1 MPNNFPNQP
10 ILEPGLSVRIVD
22 GSNSETLDQLYFIGT
37 ANNYVKKVEGKQIQN
52 YSSFGN
58 FWLKQ
63 VSVQNQF
70 RDILD
75 GGNSEPGTEQFE
87 GPIIGGE
94 FPINNYLPNIT

>member
-1 MPNNFPNQP
+1 MPNNSPNSP
-10 ILEPGLSVRIVD
+10 IIEPGLFVRIID
-22 GSNSETLDQLYFIGT
+22 GSSSQTSDNLYFIGT
-37 ANNYVKKVEGKQIQN
+37 ENNYVKKSSKSETIN

-63 VSVQNQF
+63 TSVESKF

-75 GGNSEPGTEQFE
+75 GGSSEGNFQFE

-94 FPINNYLPNIT
+94 FPTQTRLLNQL